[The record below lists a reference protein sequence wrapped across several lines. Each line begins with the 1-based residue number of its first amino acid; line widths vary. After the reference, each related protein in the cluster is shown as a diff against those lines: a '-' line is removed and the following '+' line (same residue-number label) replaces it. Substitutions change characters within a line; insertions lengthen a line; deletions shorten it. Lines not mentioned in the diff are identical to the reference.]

1 MAKRKRR
8 VKKRRI
14 EYKPTMRERLE
25 DFHPLRDFHPVR
37 GLFRTLFLHKSLY
50 IIGIILLVLLLA
62 GGIAYKYISDNYTV
76 TNIYVTGNTHYTN
89 DEIID
94 MVLDDKPSHNSLFLS
109 LKYRNKSIEDIP
121 FIEKVDV
128 DIVSRDTIR
137 INVYEKAIAGYF
149 AHLGR
154 YMYFDRDG
162 IVVES
167 SFETSDEVPEVMGLS
182 FDYIIMYEKLPTPN
196 EAIFEEIL
204 DITQLLS
211 KYNLRADKI
220 FFDSEYNVYLY
231 FGGVEVSLGT
241 RDYIDEKIIQLQ
253 YILPELEGKNGILE
267 MKDFDDST
275 KNITFEEKNQ

>member
-8 VKKRRI
+8 VKKRQI

-89 DEIID
+89 EEIID